1 VSVGDTVSMK
11 VENNE
16 VILINIHE
24 QVAMTVIDKTNSSG
38 WIRLADEDGNYTS
51 RYIDDVEM
59 FVDGDYSYK
68 VSDINIGDQ
77 VVATFEGST
86 LVKLEVESHVDGE
99 ITDINTTKET
109 LTVRTFSGDVRTV
122 SFTDDTYVLKNG
134 TKYTSIGKLR
144 EGDRVLIDPVSGG
157 KKITVMSSKTGEIR
171 FATSSGIQFKNDTYG
186 NLYLVVDNYYC
197 HRDNSTT
204 EKTLSDLSTG
214 GATVTIYYTD
224 QEHVYEIVID

>member
-1 VSVGDTVSMK
+1 
-11 VENNE
+11 
-16 VILINIHE
+16 
-24 QVAMTVIDKTNSSG
+24 
-38 WIRLADEDGNYTS
+38 
-51 RYIDDVEM
+51 
-59 FVDGDYSYK
+59 
-68 VSDINIGDQ
+68 
-77 VVATFEGST
+77 
-86 LVKLEVESHVDGE
+86 
-99 ITDINTTKET
+99 
-109 LTVRTFSGDVRTV
+109 
-122 SFTDDTYVLKNG
+122 
-134 TKYTSIGKLR
+134 
-144 EGDRVLIDPVSGG
+144 